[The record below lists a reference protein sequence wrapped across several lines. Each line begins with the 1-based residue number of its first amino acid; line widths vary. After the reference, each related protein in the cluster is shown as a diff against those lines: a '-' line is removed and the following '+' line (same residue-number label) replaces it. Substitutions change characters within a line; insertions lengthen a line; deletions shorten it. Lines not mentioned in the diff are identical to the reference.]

1 MHFFLG
7 KIETWIS
14 TTVNFKASLLAN
26 SRLRR
31 LQIINKNISFFVQNE
46 VNETKARYLCEIPGD
61 TSNIKTIKI
70 KEPEFT
76 NFAVKLSSLASNYLN
91 NLDNDQCGKGLDNIN
106 EIYILQNLTCKKNG
120 NSLLI
125 SGTIFDD
132 ELPSFSKK
140 EIFLLIICN
149 LLSLE
154 FANKDDSKINC
165 CGNSNFNFSKEVK
178 SALNLIIC

>member
-1 MHFFLG
+1 M
-7 KIETWIS
+7 
-14 TTVNFKASLLAN
+14 SLLAN

-125 SGTIFDD
+125 SGTIFDNEQLPSFLKKELNLSAM
-132 ELPSFSKK
+132 ELPSKNQTELKCTVDKVK
-140 EIFLLIICN
+140 EGNYTL
-149 LLSLE
+149 
-154 FANKDDSKINC
+154 NC
-165 CGNSNFNFSKEVK
+165 KLNRILNM
-178 SALNLIIC
+178 NLIILYYMMMINCY